1 MKIRPEIQW
10 LLDNWKLPRAAA
22 PHAGKLL
29 EAEADGS
36 TAFALDEPV
45 DFGGAASRPEES
57 ACTPMVVV
65 RQGGREYV
73 QSRRLF
79 EAEQTIA
86 RKLVALARSEDEAF
100 DEAWLGEMFPGAAP
114 DDRQTCA
121 AASALRRR
129 LTVITGGPGTGKTYT
144 LARILALLVAGG
156 TDPADIALSAPTGKA
171 ADRMR
176 AAAAASLEKLP
187 EGFPV
192 ARESLAKIAAASR
205 TLHSLL
211 GHHPGKGTCAFTRAN
226 RLPCRV
232 LVVDECSMIDV
243 FLWRAMLD
251 ALSEDAKLVLVGDP
265 DQLESVGTGNVFAEI
280 VRLAG
285 APDGPLAG
293 TAVTL
298 TEARRFQDC
307 PDIAEL
313 AAAIRD
319 NDASAATGLLERCK
333 GSDAA
338 RGVAW
343 LDSGSGEL
351 EVTKFPE
358 PVRDAL
364 AAVAR
369 AATAE
374 EALAKLQEVC
384 VLTAQRR
391 FFVGARA
398 TGEKIERWL
407 RGRGDLLNHAAIID
421 VNDRVTGLRNGTVGI
436 IRGADDGS
444 RRFYARSAAGEIQ
457 SHALAQLPEHSP
469 AWAITI
475 HRSQGSEYDDVLV
488 ILPRG
493 ESPLATRELLYT
505 AITRAKKRVYI
516 AGFLDAVRGAVE
528 TKSKRVTLLESAL
541 ARCAAAG
548 V

>member
-1 MKIRPEIQW
+1 MKTRPEIQW
-10 LLDNWKLPRAAA
+10 LVDNWELPREAV
-22 PHAGKLL
+22 PIVGNLL
-29 EAEADGS
+29 EAEAKGS
-36 TAFALDEPV
+36 TALAMDEPAA
-45 DFGGAASRPEES
+45 FGGAASAADEPAR
-57 ACTPMVVV
+57 TPLVVV
-65 RQGGREYV
+65 RQGERHHL

-86 RKLVALARSEDEAF
+86 RKLVSLASAAEEDADEKSLQRLFSDSE
-100 DEAWLGEMFPGAAP
+100 P
-114 DDRQTCA
+114 DDRQKLA
-121 AASALRRR
+121 ARSALRRR

-144 LARILALLVAGG
+144 LARILALLAARGI
-156 TDPADIALSAPTGKA
+156 DPSDIALSAPTGKA

-176 AAAAASLEKLP
+176 ESVTSSLGSMP

-192 ARESLAKIAAASR
+192 ARESLAQVAATSR

-211 GHHPGKGTCAFTRAN
+211 GHRPAQGTCEFNRAN

-251 ALSEDAKLVLVGDP
+251 ALPDDARLVLVGDP
-265 DQLESVGTGNVFAEI
+265 DQLESVGTGDVFAEI

-285 APDGPLAG
+285 APRGPLAG
-293 TAVTL
+293 TAVRL
-298 TEARRFQDC
+298 TEARRFKDC
-307 PDIAEL
+307 PDIAAL

-319 NDASAATGLLERCK
+319 NDAGAAAALLQECEGPEAR
-333 GSDAA
+333 

-343 LDSGSGEL
+343 LDTGNGE
-351 EVTKFPE
+351 VDVRRFPGQVKE
-358 PVRDAL
+358 AL
-364 AAVAR
+364 VAVAG
-369 AATAE
+369 AASPG
-374 EALAKLQEVC
+374 EALDRLQRIC

-407 RGRGDLLNHAAIID
+407 RGRGEVLNHAVIID
-421 VNDRVTGLRNGTVGI
+421 VNDRATGLRNGTVGV
-436 IRGADDGS
+436 IRRAQDGS
-444 RRFYARSAAGEIQ
+444 RRFHSRSASGEIK
-457 SHALAQLPEHSP
+457 SYALAQLPGHSP

-488 ILPRG
+488 VLPRE

-505 AITRAKKRVYI
+505 AITRAKRRVTVVGPI
-516 AGFLDAVRGAVE
+516 DAVRTAVG
-528 TKSKRVTLLESAL
+528 TKAKRVTLLESAFDRTS
-541 ARCAAAG
+541 A